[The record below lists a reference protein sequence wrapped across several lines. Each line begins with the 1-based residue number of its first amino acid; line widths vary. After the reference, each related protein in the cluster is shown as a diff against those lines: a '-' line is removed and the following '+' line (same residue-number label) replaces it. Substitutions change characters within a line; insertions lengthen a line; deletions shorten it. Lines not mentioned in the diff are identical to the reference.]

1 MSFMLGTSFGFHP
14 FQFSYPLRKLTME
27 EMLYKFIDEGRREH
41 EEMGSFIREF
51 KTTNELLLK
60 ERNNSLSELE
70 FEVYRLSNSINSAQL
85 SNYEVKGVTTR
96 GGKTTTEIIHDT
108 NDINKEP
115 PILHH
120 DKPIEPNE
128 TLIKTKPQETKE
140 QAIQPPTPLIPFPH
154 MLEEACTV
162 IMNEICSAVLLNKLP
177 SKEKDPG
184 SFTIPCDIDH
194 LHINNALADLGASIS
209 LMPYTMYEKLGLG
222 KPKPM
227 RMGLELADRSIQY
240 PWGIA
245 ENVLI
250 KIDKFI
256 LPIDFVILD
265 MREDSKILIILGRPF
280 LATARA
286 IIDIFNKKITLRVG
300 NEEVIFDVDQSIK
313 RPPAKDDE
321 CYGIDFLDTTIHS
334 KTQELLEDDQLDSFL
349 VSNLEESIDLSNL
362 ESCDKTEPIRRI
374 EEENTSYSQETKNE
388 HLYSANT
395 NEIDKKRQV
404 LKDLP
409 SHLEYAYLKGDESCP
424 VIISSKLTEKEKK
437 FTLAG
442 IRKMFFQILITPEDQ
457 EKTTF
462 TCPCGTFA
470 YRMMS
475 FGLCNA
481 PATFQRCMKTIFH
494 DMVEDFMDDFSV
506 FAENLAVGHLSR
518 LENPY
523 MGELAED
530 EIADKFPDE
539 HLMILK
545 AKLNDEEPCASI
557 TGRKVYEA
565 GFYWPS
571 IFKDAKDYVMK
582 CDACQKSR
590 NISSRNEM
598 PQNNIQGNKYILVAL
613 DYVSKWVEAQAL
625 PTNDARV
632 VVKFLKGLFAR
643 FRVPKALI
651 SDRGTHFCNS
661 QMEKALSVRYNPK
674 DWSEKLNDALWA
686 FRNAYKTPTRC
697 TPFRMVYGK
706 ACHLPVE
713 IKHKAYWA
721 LKQCNMDLTAAAKN
735 CFMKLNEL
743 IELRDRAY
751 KNTRI
756 YKKRTKRWHDSRLR
770 GDKNFINGENVL
782 FFNSCLKLHPRK
794 LKSKWFRPFIVKTM
808 YPYEAVEIIDKNGL
822 SFNVNGQRLKK
833 YYDRSFNTK
842 DNEIIELNE

>member
-1 MSFMLGTSFGFHP
+1 
-14 FQFSYPLRKLTME
+14 ME

-85 SNYEVKGVTTR
+85 SNYEAKGVTTR

-128 TLIKTKPQETKE
+128 TLVKTKPQETKE
-140 QAIQPPTPLIPFPH
+140 QAIQPPTLLIPFPH
-154 MLEEACTV
+154 RLEEACTV
-162 IMNEICSAVLLNKLP
+162 IMNERCSAVLLNKLP

-222 KPKPM
+222 EPKPM

-321 CYGIDFLDTTIHS
+321 CYGINFLDTTIHS
-334 KTQELLEDDQLDSFL
+334 KTQELLEDDQLDSFM
-349 VSNLEESIDLSNL
+349 VSNLEESIDLSDL

-374 EEENTSYSQETKNE
+374 EEENTSYSHETKNE
-388 HLYSANT
+388 HLYSPNA

-409 SHLEYAYLKGDESCP
+409 SHLEYAYLKGDESCL

-442 IRKMFFQILITPEDQ
+442 IRKMQGRNNLEDVRHKRNKFFQILITPEDQ

-462 TCPCGTFA
+462 TCPYGTFT
-470 YRMMS
+470 YRRMP

-481 PATFQRCMKTIFH
+481 PATFQRCMTAIFH
-494 DMVEDFMDDFSV
+494 DMVEDFMEVFMDDFLV
-506 FAENLAVGHLSR
+506 FGNSFDQFLNNLDKMLGRCEETNLVLNWEKCHFMVKEGIVLGHKISRKGIEVDKAKINVIAKFPYPSNVKVGAVLGQRIDRKFKLVYYASKTLNDAQAHYTTIEKELLAGAENLAVGHLSR

-523 MGELAED
+523 MGELVED

-545 AKLNDEEPCASI
+545 AKLNDEEP
-557 TGRKVYEA
+557 
-565 GFYWPS
+565 W
-571 IFKDAKDYVMK
+571 
-582 CDACQKSR
+582 
-590 NISSRNEM
+590 
-598 PQNNIQGNKYILVAL
+598 GNKYILVAV

-643 FRVPKALI
+643 F
-651 SDRGTHFCNS
+651 
-661 QMEKALSVRYNPK
+661 
-674 DWSEKLNDALWA
+674 
-686 FRNAYKTPTRC
+686 
-697 TPFRMVYGK
+697 
-706 ACHLPVE
+706 
-713 IKHKAYWA
+713 
-721 LKQCNMDLTAAAKN
+721 
-735 CFMKLNEL
+735 
-743 IELRDRAY
+743 
-751 KNTRI
+751 
-756 YKKRTKRWHDSRLR
+756 
-770 GDKNFINGENVL
+770 
-782 FFNSCLKLHPRK
+782 
-794 LKSKWFRPFIVKTM
+794 
-808 YPYEAVEIIDKNGL
+808 
-822 SFNVNGQRLKK
+822 
-833 YYDRSFNTK
+833 
-842 DNEIIELNE
+842 